1 MEFCK
6 IFLLISGVFKIR
18 NLNLSQKKD
27 NLKRFLIKLISV
39 ILTYLNF
46 IVVISFLVPWIY
58 GKIAINDLND
68 VITVVEVFVLSSA
81 TLALVTFT
89 YISSMNNLD
98 KDVKKSMINTG
109 ESFFMATIQFIAVLS
124 LFLLVNLII
133 KQYLGPFN
141 IILNFSWEGVI
152 SVFLLSIQLIAIYEV
167 ASALSKFL
175 IAIFEVYKHFRIKK
189 DNIILKSLSN

>member
-1 MEFCK
+1 MVFLKLCK
-6 IFLLISGVFKIR
+6 LKECLKIR

-27 NLKRFLIKLISV
+27 NLKRFLIKLISL

-58 GKIAINDLND
+58 GKIAINDLSE

-89 YISSMNNLD
+89 YVSSMNNLD
-98 KDVKKSMINTG
+98 RNVKRSMIFAG
-109 ESFFMATIQFIAVLS
+109 ESFFMATIQFIAGLS

-133 KQYLGPFN
+133 KQYLAPFN
-141 IILNFSWEGVI
+141 IVLNFSWEGII

-189 DNIILKSLSN
+189 HNMILQYLSN